1 MEFVEVESSNIGA
14 VKYEDS
20 TLYIRFKTGA
30 VYSYDGVS
38 EELYKQLLNA
48 PSIGKFFAANIKN
61 AYSFTKEE

>member
-1 MEFVEVESSNIGA
+1 MEFIEVESSNIGA
-14 VKYEDS
+14 VKYEGN
-20 TLYIRFKTGA
+20 TLYVRFKTGA

-61 AYSFTKEE
+61 AYSFNKEE